1 MKKEKPKI
9 LLSLAGGLGNQLFQ
23 LAAALD
29 LSRGHEVELE
39 TGVAHPRR
47 NQLGEAEIQ
56 SFILP
61 DRVKIRKLKYPN
73 WLMVKNTNLF
83 LRFSA
88 SDKDFHKI
96 PGYRILLLI
105 SSIINSMYFREWRR
119 TLAAKALGYS
129 QVEVGPGKVF
139 LIGLFQSHKWV
150 TEQSV
155 FKAMRALEVKH
166 PSEELLL
173 LQQASKQEI
182 PLVVHV
188 RLGDYLS
195 EDSFGIPNQAYYKRA
210 IDSALEKNNYN
221 SLWLFSND
229 LLLARDYL
237 PSNISIP
244 IREIGDIGTSS
255 AETLHAMRFGN
266 GYVIANS
273 TFSWWGAFL
282 SMNSNAPVY
291 FPDPWFKSTHSPE
304 YLTPSHWI
312 PVASWD

>member
-1 MKKEKPKI
+1 MKKENPKI

-23 LAAALD
+23 LAAALN

-88 SDKDFHKI
+88 SDKNFHKI
-96 PGYRILLLI
+96 LGYRILLLI

-155 FKAMRALEVKH
+155 FKAMSALEVKH

-173 LQQASKQEI
+173 LRQASKQEI

-195 EDSFGIPNQAYYKRA
+195 EHSFGIPNQAYYKRA
-210 IDSALEKNNYN
+210 IESALEK
-221 SLWLFSND
+221 D
-229 LLLARDYL
+229 

-282 SMNSNAPVY
+282 SVNSNAPVY

-304 YLTPSHWI
+304 NLTPSHWI

>member
-1 MKKEKPKI
+1 MEKRKSRI

-29 LSRGHEVELE
+29 LSQGRDVELE

-47 NQLGEAEIQ
+47 NHLGEAEIQ
-56 SFILP
+56 SFVLP
-61 DRVKIRKLKYPN
+61 ERVKIRKLRYPN
-73 WLMVKNTNLF
+73 WLMAKNTNLF

-88 SDKDFHKI
+88 SSKKFHRI
-96 PGYRILLLI
+96 PGYRILLLL

-119 TLAAKALGYS
+119 TLASKALGYS
-129 QVEVGPGKVF
+129 QVTVGPGKVL
-139 LIGLFQSHKWV
+139 LIGLFQSQKWV
-150 TEQSV
+150 TDQSV
-155 FKAMRALEVKH
+155 LEAMRALEVKN
-166 PSEELLL
+166 PSKELLS
-173 LQQASKQEI
+173 LQIASKQDL

-188 RLGDYLS
+188 RLGDYLN
-195 EDSFGIPNQAYYKRA
+195 EHSFGIPSKSYYKNA
-210 IDSALEKNNYN
+210 IESALKKGSYRTI
-221 SLWLFSND
+221 WLFSND
-229 LLLARDYL
+229 LPSARNFL

-244 IREIGDIGTSS
+244 IREIGDIGASS

-282 SMNSNAPVY
+282 STNSNAPVY
-291 FPDPWFKSTHSPE
+291 YPDPWFKRTHSPE
-304 YLTPSHWI
+304 NLTPGDWI